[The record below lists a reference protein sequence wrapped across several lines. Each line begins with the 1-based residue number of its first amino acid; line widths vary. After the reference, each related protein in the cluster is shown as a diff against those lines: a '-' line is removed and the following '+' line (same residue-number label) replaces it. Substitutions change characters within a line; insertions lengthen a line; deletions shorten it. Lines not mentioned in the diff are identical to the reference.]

1 MRTTQ
6 AMVHHPSV
14 IHSIIHFAC
23 WPCNSK
29 YAERVNCTAK
39 FTAPCHVRGMR
50 LLNTIK
56 LKNIYVPMRAGGTF
70 TAQATKR
77 LRNQPDYSSRINWAV
92 SVTKQ
97 RKTCLPRTIFVLFR
111 VPVCC
116 LHSISNRKSQG
127 YSSSTQISVH
137 QPLLSLLSLPL
148 VTKSMYSPVPS
159 TCGSFFPS
167 IVFDRPFSPATFII
181 RFR

>member
-39 FTAPCHVRGMR
+39 FTTPCHVRGMR

-77 LRNQPDYSSRINWAV
+77 LKNQPDYSSRINWAV

-97 RKTCLPRTIFVLFR
+97 RKTCYPAQFSYFFEYLFFAFTA
-111 VPVCC
+111 
-116 LHSISNRKSQG
+116 SQ
-127 YSSSTQISVH
+127 
-137 QPLLSLLSLPL
+137 
-148 VTKSMYSPVPS
+148 
-159 TCGSFFPS
+159 
-167 IVFDRPFSPATFII
+167 IVNHKVIVRQL
-181 RFR
+181 RFQCTSHC